1 MNKYTFKKNSIPD
14 SLTKMTQEEVMKSDG
29 YLVNS
34 YEELS
39 KHIAEL
45 ACANPNVILFF
56 RGQGKDYMSG
66 GIGNMHSS
74 LLPTIYRKDLS
85 AKEKNYK
92 IRQLETAGKILSKKL
107 KDEGVQNAAIV
118 GRKRMIQWSI
128 LQHYEVVDT
137 PLIDVTQS
145 LRVACSFAMLNNNS
159 GYAYIYVIALPYY
172 TNRISVNSEE
182 YITNIRLLSIM
193 PPEALRPYYQEGFLI
208 GEDEYSE
215 DIFEQKEEKDLSRR
229 LLYKFKIST
238 ENLSQSDENWL
249 NEARLMP
256 QDDKMRNIC
265 EEVKK
270 EVASLSFGDDDGI
283 ANQKVGEFLLIWQ
296 PIEKILNEYLNVRD
310 KSGRYNLVAA
320 INQIEDKEL
329 AKKLQRLRTIRNRL
343 VHEGLPQE
351 LNVEDLLNS
360 ARETDES
367 LKRYLNN
374 LIRPTEQLL
383 N

>member
-1 MNKYTFKKNSIPD
+1 MNKYSFKTNSIPD
-14 SLTKMTQEEVMKSDG
+14 SLPKMTQEEVMKGDG

-56 RGQGKDYMSG
+56 RGQGKDYMAGST
-66 GIGNMHSS
+66 GNMHSS

-85 AKEKNYK
+85 TKEKKYK
-92 IRQLETAGKILSKKL
+92 IKQLEAAGKILSKKL
-107 KDEGVQNAAIV
+107 KDEEVQNATIV
-118 GRKRMIQWSI
+118 GRERMIQWSI

-208 GEDEYSE
+208 GEDEYTE
-215 DIFEQKEEKDLSRR
+215 DLFEHKEEKDLSRR
-229 LLYKFKIST
+229 LLYKFKISI
-238 ENLSQSDENWL
+238 EKLSRSDENWL
-249 NEARLMP
+249 NEERLMP
-256 QDDKMRNIC
+256 QDDKMRKIC
-265 EEVKK
+265 EDVKK
-270 EVASLSFGDDDGI
+270 EVASLSFRDDGV
-283 ANQKVGEFLLIWQ
+283 ANQKVGEFLLLWQ

-310 KSGRYNLVAA
+310 KTGRYNLVAA
-320 INQIEDKEL
+320 INQIEDREL
-329 AKKLQRLRTIRNRL
+329 AKKLQKLRTIRNRL

-351 LNVEDLLNS
+351 FDVEELLNN

-367 LKRYLNN
+367 LKRYLDN
-374 LIRPTEQLL
+374 LIRQTA
-383 N
+383 

>member
-1 MNKYTFKKNSIPD
+1 MNKYSFKTNSIPD
-14 SLTKMTQEEVMKSDG
+14 SLPKMTQEEVMKSDG

-56 RGQGKDYMSG
+56 RGQGKDYMAGST
-66 GIGNMHSS
+66 GNMHSS

-85 AKEKNYK
+85 TKEKKYK
-92 IRQLETAGKILSKKL
+92 IKQLEAAGKILSKKL
-107 KDEGVQNAAIV
+107 KDEEVQNATIV

-208 GEDEYSE
+208 GEDEYTE
-215 DIFEQKEEKDLSRR
+215 DLFEHKEEKDLSRR
-229 LLYKFKIST
+229 LLYKFKISI
-238 ENLSQSDENWL
+238 ENLSRSDENWL
-249 NEARLMP
+249 NEERLMP
-256 QDDKMRNIC
+256 QDDKMRKIC
-265 EEVKK
+265 EDVKK
-270 EVASLSFGDDDGI
+270 EVASLSFRDDDGV
-283 ANQKVGEFLLIWQ
+283 ANQKVGEFLLLWQ

-310 KSGRYNLVAA
+310 KTGRYNLVAA
-320 INQIEDKEL
+320 INQIEDREL
-329 AKKLQRLRTIRNRL
+329 AKKLQKLRTIRNRL

-351 LNVEDLLNS
+351 FDVEELLNN

-367 LKRYLNN
+367 LKRYLSN
-374 LIRPTEQLL
+374 LIRQTA
-383 N
+383 

>member
-1 MNKYTFKKNSIPD
+1 MNKYSFKTNSIPD
-14 SLTKMTQEEVMKSDG
+14 SLPKMTQEEVMKGDG

-56 RGQGKDYMSG
+56 RGQGKDYMAGST
-66 GIGNMHSS
+66 GNMHSS

-85 AKEKNYK
+85 TKEKKYK
-92 IRQLETAGKILSKKL
+92 IKQLEAAGKILSKKL
-107 KDEGVQNAAIV
+107 KDEEVQNATIV

-208 GEDEYSE
+208 GEDEYTE
-215 DIFEQKEEKDLSRR
+215 DLFEHKEEKDLSRR
-229 LLYKFKIST
+229 LLYKFKISI
-238 ENLSQSDENWL
+238 EKLSRSDENWL
-249 NEARLMP
+249 NEERLMP
-256 QDDKMRNIC
+256 QDDKMRKIC
-265 EEVKK
+265 EDVKK
-270 EVASLSFGDDDGI
+270 EVASLSFRDDGV
-283 ANQKVGEFLLIWQ
+283 ANQKVGEFLLLWQ

-310 KSGRYNLVAA
+310 KTGRYNLVAA
-320 INQIEDKEL
+320 INQIEDREL
-329 AKKLQRLRTIRNRL
+329 AKKLQKLRTIRNRL

-351 LNVEDLLNS
+351 FDVEELLNN

-367 LKRYLNN
+367 LKRYLDN
-374 LIRPTEQLL
+374 LIRQTA
-383 N
+383 

>member
-1 MNKYTFKKNSIPD
+1 MNKYSFKTNSIPD
-14 SLTKMTQEEVMKSDG
+14 SLPKMTQEEVMKGDG

-56 RGQGKDYMSG
+56 RGQGKDYMAGST
-66 GIGNMHSS
+66 GNMHSS

-85 AKEKNYK
+85 TKEKKYK
-92 IRQLETAGKILSKKL
+92 IKQLEAAGKILSKKL
-107 KDEGVQNAAIV
+107 KDEEVQNATIV
-118 GRKRMIQWSI
+118 GRKRLIQWSI

-208 GEDEYSE
+208 GEDEYTE
-215 DIFEQKEEKDLSRR
+215 DLFEHKEEKDLSRR
-229 LLYKFKIST
+229 LLYKFKISI
-238 ENLSQSDENWL
+238 EKLSRSDENWL
-249 NEARLMP
+249 NEERLMP
-256 QDDKMRNIC
+256 QDDKMRKIC
-265 EEVKK
+265 EDVKK
-270 EVASLSFGDDDGI
+270 EVASLSFRDDGV
-283 ANQKVGEFLLIWQ
+283 ANQKVGEFLLLWQ

-310 KSGRYNLVAA
+310 KTGRYNLVAA
-320 INQIEDKEL
+320 INQIEDREL
-329 AKKLQRLRTIRNRL
+329 AKKLQKLRTIRNRL

-351 LNVEDLLNS
+351 FDVEELLNN

-367 LKRYLNN
+367 LKRYLDN
-374 LIRPTEQLL
+374 LIRQTA
-383 N
+383 